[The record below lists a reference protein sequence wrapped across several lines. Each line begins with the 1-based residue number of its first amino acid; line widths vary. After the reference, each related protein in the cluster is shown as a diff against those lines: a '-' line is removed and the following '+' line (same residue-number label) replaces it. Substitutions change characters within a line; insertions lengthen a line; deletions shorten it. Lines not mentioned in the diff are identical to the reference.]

1 MPCTPQQGPG
11 EEESSMGFVPIEG
24 GDDLGPDT
32 EVLTPSMSPCLSC
45 PLSLGDTESHQLC
58 GPHTLSAAMPT
69 SPVSP
74 WLQKTKVQR

>member
-11 EEESSMGFVPIEG
+11 EEESSMGSVPIEG

-32 EVLTPSMSPCLSC
+32 EVLTPSTSPCLSC